1 MRTSRRVCVVSIVG
15 SSQVLH
21 AALAFREQRAL
32 HIKSTFQ
39 HAQHFPA
46 CQALKVLVEYK
57 VRFPQS
63 NSAAV
68 ISAQNEVQT
77 ITATIHSLKD
87 CISQDLDEDDPGV
100 LEPFQ
105 KMLQFALEPLL
116 LYVDPAADQ
125 PG

>member
-1 MRTSRRVCVVSIVG
+1 MVSIVG

-21 AALAFREQRAL
+21 AALAFREQRAQ

-39 HAQHFPA
+39 HAQHFHA

-57 VRFPQS
+57 VKVPQARFPQS

-68 ISAQNEVQT
+68 ISAQNDVQT